1 MRQTLNQAT
10 GAISWRGPNIKYKQN
25 EVYLDVVEEF
35 SALVAVDGT
44 LLKQEVCGAVKFNC
58 KLSGMPE
65 CKFGLNDKL
74 VEGSSGSTSV
84 ALEDLK
90 FHQCVRLGNFDRD
103 RTITFIPPD
112 GAFDLCTYR
121 IASNLKPPFKI
132 LSEVSEKKDYIEYII
147 SIKSLYEKH

>member
-10 GAISWRGPNIKYKQN
+10 GAISWRAPNIKYKQN

-35 SALVAVDGT
+35 SALVAVDGS
-44 LLKQEVCGAVKFNC
+44 LLKQEVSGVVKFNC
-58 KLSGMPE
+58 KLTGMPE

-90 FHQCVRLGNFDRD
+90 FHQCVRLSNFDRD

-112 GAFDLCTYR
+112 GAFDLCSYR
-121 IASNLKPPFKI
+121 ISSNLKPPFKVI
-132 LSEVSEKKDYIEYII
+132 SEVNERKDSIE
-147 SIKSLYEKH
+147 